1 MLRNKQFCFI
11 VFFLILALLGFQTQ
25 TSAEQVNKSVKDCL
39 EQPDAC
45 GEQLDTKQS
54 MTTDSTDSNQSA
66 ANRTVGLTIWDFI
79 KMIAATV
86 FVVAL
91 LYIILKFVNK
101 KGHLYKGS
109 QLIENLGGATLGANR
124 SVQLIKVGKKIL
136 VVGVGENVQLIK
148 EIDDLQEYE
157 ALLSAYNS
165 RMDQLTQPG
174 DILSKVLMK
183 KSGSSEKKN
192 ESSSFQSLL
201 KKQLGDLSKG
211 RQELYDEIEK
221 EKGSDKQ

>member
-11 VFFLILALLGFQTQ
+11 AFILILALLGFQTQ

-45 GEQLDTKQS
+45 GEQPDTKQN
-54 MTTDSTDSNQSA
+54 MTADGSDSNQSA
-66 ANRTVGLTIWDFI
+66 AKSTVGLTIWDFI
-79 KMIAATV
+79 KMILATI

-91 LYIILKFVNK
+91 LYSILKFVNK
-101 KGHLYKGS
+101 KGHLYKSS
-109 QLIENLGGATLGANR
+109 QLIENLGGTTLGANR
-124 SVQLIKVGKKIL
+124 SVQLIKVGNKIL

-148 EIDDLQEYE
+148 EIDDSKEYE
-157 ALLSAYNS
+157 ELLSAYNNK
-165 RMDQLTQPG
+165 MDQLTQPG
-174 DILSKVLMK
+174 DILSKVLK
-183 KSGSSEKKN
+183 KTTGSTERKN
-192 ESSSFQSLL
+192 ESSGFQLLL

>member
-1 MLRNKQFCFI
+1 M
-11 VFFLILALLGFQTQ
+11 
-25 TSAEQVNKSVKDCL
+25 